1 MTNEKTWFLLAFYND
16 FIFNFFLFRSVSYKE
31 LPEFKYQATMVW
43 PQASK
48 KPAIATP
55 VATDELN
62 QTIIRFSVEL
72 SRSKSH
78 SFLNNLLSKSSSP
91 TPSQTS
97 SSGTSTKIP
106 SNGPPGFS
114 NTFAQTAKTNNY
126 DLPLDELLDDSDGD
140 DLDSET
146 EILMWIKDF
155 LTNELGKSGVNV
167 PMLLMNNIRSL
178 GSDELVLQVRKIST
192 ITYLFT

>member
-1 MTNEKTWFLLAFYND
+1 
-16 FIFNFFLFRSVSYKE
+16 
-31 LPEFKYQATMVW
+31 MVW

-48 KPAIATP
+48 KPANAVP
-55 VATDELN
+55 VAADELN
-62 QTIIRFSVEL
+62 QTIIRFSVES

-97 SSGTSTKIP
+97 SSGNSIRLP
-106 SNGPPGFS
+106 SASNGPPGFS
-114 NTFAQTAKTNNY
+114 TAAQTSTSNKFNY
-126 DLPLDELLDDSDGD
+126 TDFPLEEELLDDSGD

-146 EILMWIKDF
+146 EILIWIKDF
-155 LTNELGKSGVNV
+155 LHNELGKSGVNV

-178 GSDELVLQVRKIST
+178 GSDELVLQVS
-192 ITYLFT
+192 LL